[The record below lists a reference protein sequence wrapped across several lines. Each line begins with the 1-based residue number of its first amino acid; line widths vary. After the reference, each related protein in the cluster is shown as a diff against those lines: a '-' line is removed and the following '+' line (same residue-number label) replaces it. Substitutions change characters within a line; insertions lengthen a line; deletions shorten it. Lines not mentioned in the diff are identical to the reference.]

1 MCHVYI
7 RIPKPSVYD
16 KKIWV
21 QVGAKEIS
29 FTLYAD
35 KVTVIDER
43 KTKNH
48 TLGRIKRP

>member
-1 MCHVYI
+1 MQHIYI

-29 FTLYAD
+29 FIIYAD

-43 KTKNH
+43 KKV
-48 TLGRIKRP
+48 IK